1 MEQQARRVDEEIARI
16 ASRTHGV
23 VTRKSLLGKGVS
35 PQQIRRRLERG
46 SLIAVHRGVYR
57 VGHQA
62 PTLKRTTWEP
72 SWRAAMTRG
81 DEFRRYTWGDVF
93 EDPAAMLAELRMLL
107 PTAG

>member
-46 SLIAVHRGVYR
+46 SLIAGFRSHRR
-57 VGHQA
+57 
-62 PTLKRTTWEP
+62 LI
-72 SWRAAMTRG
+72 
-81 DEFRRYTWGDVF
+81 
-93 EDPAAMLAELRMLL
+93 
-107 PTAG
+107 AG